1 MAYKINDRRASAL
14 GGQSRDRSRSAITTI
29 GWHYSAVMR
38 KVKKF
43 VTGHEEYWKNTL
55 GWDRGGYHFYIDAD
69 ANIWQNYDYE
79 RITWGVKDNN
89 GYVVH
94 ICVEAGD
101 GNDYSPEQVAARE
114 WLTRKIMA
122 DLNIPASKVKGH
134 WEIYNNSSCPG
145 YIKAQMDAFRAVLA
159 KPSTGS
165 TSTGS
170 THTVAKGDTLYGI
183 SKKYNTTVAS
193 IKQINGLTSDTL
205 LVGQKLNLTGGG
217 VVTPAP
223 APAPTPTPAPT
234 PAPIPTPAP
243 TPTPKAVVTSS
254 TLTLPRKQDWVLYPV
269 EGPYIVGKIVSIEGE
284 NGPLS
289 LTILGERKGGNVLV
303 VDLPGEGIVGILYED
318 DKGATIT
325 KTYA

>member
-1 MAYKINDRRASAL
+1 MGYVIIDRRAVAL
-14 GGQSRDRSRSAITTI
+14 GGQRNDRARSAITTI
-29 GWHYSAVMR
+29 GWHYTAVMR
-38 KVKKF
+38 ANRAF
-43 VTGHEEYWKNTL
+43 ITSHEAYWKNTH

-69 ANIWQNYDYE
+69 ANIYQNYDYE
-79 RITWGVKDNN
+79 RITWGVADNN

-94 ICVEAGD
+94 ISVEAGN

-134 WEIYNNSSCPG
+134 WEIYNNTSCPG
-145 YIKAQMDAFRAVLA
+145 YTKAQMDAFRAVLA

-193 IKQINGLTSDTL
+193 IKQINGLTSDTI

-223 APAPTPTPAPT
+223 APAPAPAPVVKPTPNWYKESGKFTAS
-234 PAPIPTPAP
+234 I
-243 TPTPKAVVTSS
+243 AVGVRSQPS
-254 TLTLPRKQDWVLYPV
+254 DNSPV
-269 EGPYIVGKIVSIEGE
+269 IATYY
-284 NGPLS
+284 
-289 LTILGERKGGNVLV
+289 
-303 VDLPGEGIVGILYED
+303 PGESVNYDSYMNDGTYVWVHYVSYS
-318 DKGATIT
+318 GADRYLKVRFNGEALGTFSE
-325 KTYA
+325 